1 MDIHR
6 YSRYTWI
13 FMDIHGYSWIFIDM
27 WNMDIKC
34 HQSFTSML
42 QSSVSYTSACL
53 LLTLMIEPKRLV
65 RPNGLCDTPWLS
77 GRSKLLQ
84 LAPHNSDECQARCAK
99 GQNSGLFSKRCFRQ
113 SFLALQNIL
122 LLRKKIIQRVLD
134 SSLFSSYPF
143 LSSVE
148 E

>member
-1 MDIHR
+1 
-6 YSRYTWI
+6 
-13 FMDIHGYSWIFIDM
+13 MDIHGYSWIFIDM